1 MSEALTGLK
10 RSCMCANVSE
20 AMIGQEVTV
29 MGWVQRRRDL
39 GQLIFI
45 ALRDK
50 TGLVQIAIDENTA
63 EKELFAKAETV
74 RSEYVLAV
82 RGEVAA
88 RTEGNINPNMK
99 TGKIEII
106 AKELRILSDSET
118 TPFQIE
124 DNITVKDDLRLKYR
138 YLDLRRPSQLNNL
151 VLRHK
156 VVQVMRNFLDQ
167 ENFLEIETPI
177 LGKSTPEGARD
188 YLVPSRVHPGNFYGL
203 PQSPQLYKQ
212 LLMVSGMDRY
222 YQIAKCFRDEDLR
235 ADRQPEFTQVDM
247 ELSFV
252 DIEDIMDINER
263 MMQKVFKDLMNVDI
277 QLPLPRMT
285 YAEAMERFGSD
296 KPDVRFGM
304 ELKNI
309 SDVVA
314 GTEFVVFKSA
324 LENGGSV
331 RAINAKGCG
340 SFPRKKIDSLVEFV
354 KTYRAKGLA
363 WIVVNEDGTLKSQI
377 AKFFTPEKLQ
387 EIVDA
392 MEGQPGDLI
401 LICADQDKVV
411 FDSLGALRL
420 ELSRMLELTRPDDFA
435 FLWITEFPM
444 LEWDEEEN
452 RYVAVHHP
460 FTAPMDEGWWDI
472 FSRALLYG
480 AIAIGVPYIISGMYF
495 TIIDKNNTIRVMN
508 YENVVTDE
516 ADAPKTT
523 GAKKKITLFDNSGTL
538 KLSLSPENLYYI
550 ESDDNYIKVWY
561 TDTKGELKQYML
573 RCRLKTVEES
583 FKGSGLV
590 RCNRKYIV
598 NIKKVAM
605 LRKESEGYVL
615 DLGNE
620 AIPPL
625 PVTKTYTD
633 TVLSHFTDESPLLEV
648 LED

>member
-10 RSCMCANVSE
+10 RTCMCANVSE

-45 ALRDK
+45 ALRDR
-50 TGLVQIAIDENTA
+50 TGLVQIAIDENAT
-63 EKELFAKAETV
+63 EKELFAKAETI

-124 DNITVKDDLRLKYR
+124 DSVTVKDDLRLKYR

-156 VVQVMRNFLDQ
+156 VAQVMRNFLDQ

-252 DIEDIMDINER
+252 DIDDVMDINER

-324 LENGGSV
+324 LEAGGSV

-354 KTYRAKGLA
+354 KTYKAKGLA
-363 WIVVNEDGTLKSQI
+363 WIAINEDGTLKTQI

-392 MEGQPGDLI
+392 MDGQPGDLI

-420 ELSRMLELTRPDDFA
+420 ELSRMLELTKADDFA

-444 LEWDEEEN
+444 LEWDEEAG

-460 FTAPMDEGWWDI
+460 FTAPMDEDLELIDTNPGAVRAKAYDI
-472 FSRALLYG
+472 VLNGYELGGGSIRIHRREIQQKMFELLGFTQEDAQERFGFLLDAFKYG
-480 AIAIGVPYIISGMYF
+480 VPPHGGLAFGLDRIIMLMSGATSIRDVIAFPKVKDASCPMTAAPGLVEEKQLDELGIAI
-495 TIIDKNNTIRVMN
+495 
-508 YENVVTDE
+508 
-516 ADAPKTT
+516 
-523 GAKKKITLFDNSGTL
+523 
-538 KLSLSPENLYYI
+538 
-550 ESDDNYIKVWY
+550 KV
-561 TDTKGELKQYML
+561 
-573 RCRLKTVEES
+573 VEEEP
-583 FKGSGLV
+583 
-590 RCNRKYIV
+590 
-598 NIKKVAM
+598 AT
-605 LRKESEGYVL
+605 EE
-615 DLGNE
+615 
-620 AIPPL
+620 
-625 PVTKTYTD
+625 
-633 TVLSHFTDESPLLEV
+633 
-648 LED
+648 

>member
-10 RSCMCANVSE
+10 RTCMCANVSE

-50 TGLVQIAIDENTA
+50 TGLVQIAIDENVT
-63 EKELFAKAETV
+63 EKDLFAKAETI

-324 LENGGSV
+324 LEAGGSV

-392 MEGQPGDLI
+392 MDGQPGDLI

-420 ELSRMLELTRPDDFA
+420 ELSKMLELTRPDDFA

-452 RYVAVHHP
+452 RFVAVHHP
-460 FTAPMDEGWWDI
+460 FTAPMDEDLELIDTNPGAVRAKAYDI
-472 FSRALLYG
+472 VLNGYELGGGSIRIHRREIQQKMFELLGFTQEDAQERFGFLLDAFKYG
-480 AIAIGVPYIISGMYF
+480 VPPHGGLAFGLDRIIMLMSGATSVRDVIAFPKVKDASCPMTAAPGLVEEKQLDELGIAI
-495 TIIDKNNTIRVMN
+495 K
-508 YENVVTDE
+508 VVET
-516 ADAPKTT
+516 
-523 GAKKKITLFDNSGTL
+523 
-538 KLSLSPENLYYI
+538 
-550 ESDDNYIKVWY
+550 
-561 TDTKGELKQYML
+561 
-573 RCRLKTVEES
+573 EET
-583 FKGSGLV
+583 
-590 RCNRKYIV
+590 
-598 NIKKVAM
+598 AT
-605 LRKESEGYVL
+605 EE
-615 DLGNE
+615 
-620 AIPPL
+620 
-625 PVTKTYTD
+625 
-633 TVLSHFTDESPLLEV
+633 
-648 LED
+648 

>member
-10 RSCMCANVSE
+10 RTCMCANVSE

-45 ALRDK
+45 ALRDR
-50 TGLVQIAIDENTA
+50 TGLVQIAIDENAT
-63 EKELFAKAETV
+63 EKELFAKAETI

-82 RGEVAA
+82 RGMVAA

-124 DNITVKDDLRLKYR
+124 DSVTVKDDLRLKYR

-156 VVQVMRNFLDQ
+156 VAQVMRNFLDQ

-252 DIEDIMDINER
+252 DIDDVMDINER

-324 LENGGSV
+324 LEAGGSV
-331 RAINAKGCG
+331 RAINATGCG

-363 WIVVNEDGTLKSQI
+363 WIAINEDGTLKTQI

-392 MEGQPGDLI
+392 MDGQPGDLI

-420 ELSRMLELTRPDDFA
+420 ELSRMLELTKADDFA

-444 LEWDEEEN
+444 LEWDEEAG

-460 FTAPMDEGWWDI
+460 FTAPMDEDI
-472 FSRALLYG
+472 DLIETNPGAVRAKAYDIVLNGYELGGGSIRIHRREIQQKMFELLGFTQEDAQERFGFLLDAFKYG
-480 AIAIGVPYIISGMYF
+480 VPPHGGLAFGLDRIIMLMSGATSIRDVIAFPKVKDASCPMTAAPGLVEEKQLDELGIAI
-495 TIIDKNNTIRVMN
+495 K
-508 YENVVTDE
+508 VVETE
-516 ADAPKTT
+516 
-523 GAKKKITLFDNSGTL
+523 
-538 KLSLSPENLYYI
+538 E
-550 ESDDNYIKVWY
+550 E
-561 TDTKGELKQYML
+561 
-573 RCRLKTVEES
+573 TVEE
-583 FKGSGLV
+583 
-590 RCNRKYIV
+590 
-598 NIKKVAM
+598 
-605 LRKESEGYVL
+605 
-615 DLGNE
+615 
-620 AIPPL
+620 
-625 PVTKTYTD
+625 
-633 TVLSHFTDESPLLEV
+633 
-648 LED
+648 

>member
-1 MSEALTGLK
+1 MSESLAGLK
-10 RSCMCANVSE
+10 RSCMCANVNE

-50 TGLVQIAIDENTA
+50 TGLVQIAIDENTT
-63 EKELFAKAETV
+63 EKELFAKAETI

-82 RGEVAA
+82 RGEVTA

-124 DNITVKDDLRLKYR
+124 DSVTVKDDLRLKYR

-156 VVQVMRNFLDQ
+156 VAQVMRNFLDQ

-252 DIEDIMDINER
+252 EIEDVMDINER

-285 YAEAMERFGSD
+285 YKEAMERFGSD

-324 LENGGSV
+324 LEAGGSV
-331 RAINAKGCG
+331 RAINATGCG
-340 SFPRKKIDSLVEFV
+340 SYPRKKIDSLVEFV

-363 WIVVNEDGTLKSQI
+363 WIAINEDGSLKTQI

-392 MEGQPGDLI
+392 MEGKPGDLI

-444 LEWDEEEN
+444 LEWDEEAG

-460 FTAPMDEGWWDI
+460 FTAPMDEDLELIDTNPGAVRAKAYDI
-472 FSRALLYG
+472 VLNGYELGGGSIRIHRREIQQKMFELLGFTQEDAQERFGFLLDAFKYG
-480 AIAIGVPYIISGMYF
+480 VPPHGGLAFGLDRIIMLMSGATSIRDVIAFPKVKDASCPMTAAPGLVEEKQLDELGIAI
-495 TIIDKNNTIRVMN
+495 K
-508 YENVVTDE
+508 VVETE
-516 ADAPKTT
+516 
-523 GAKKKITLFDNSGTL
+523 
-538 KLSLSPENLYYI
+538 E
-550 ESDDNYIKVWY
+550 E
-561 TDTKGELKQYML
+561 
-573 RCRLKTVEES
+573 TVEE
-583 FKGSGLV
+583 
-590 RCNRKYIV
+590 
-598 NIKKVAM
+598 
-605 LRKESEGYVL
+605 
-615 DLGNE
+615 
-620 AIPPL
+620 
-625 PVTKTYTD
+625 
-633 TVLSHFTDESPLLEV
+633 
-648 LED
+648 